1 MKQTKQTAGA
11 GRAFPNAQQG
21 RVQLKHDTLAAE
33 IALKRLLPR
42 LATRPEAD

>member
-1 MKQTKQTAGA
+1 MKQTKQTAA
-11 GRAFPNAQQG
+11 AVSAFPNARHG